1 MSFSFSMILLYLY
14 LNLYSTVP
22 PATDIFDNLEV
33 ESDRETPMWKLAFRE
48 QLEDDSA
55 YWHLLKRTL
64 AQAEETLS
72 HRTAVSKAKKG
83 VLGNC
88 VGRSEASLEK
98 KMNITR

>member
-1 MSFSFSMILLYLY
+1 MILLYVYLN

-48 QLEDDSA
+48 QLEEDSA

-88 VGRSEASLEK
+88 VGRSEARLEN
-98 KMNITR
+98 KMNISR

>member
-1 MSFSFSMILLYLY
+1 MIFF
-14 LNLYSTVP
+14 YSTVP
-22 PATDIFDNLEV
+22 PGPDIFDSLEV

-55 YWHLLKRTL
+55 YWQLLKRTL

-88 VGRSEASLEK
+88 VGMCGEQSETRLEK
-98 KMNITR
+98 KINIAR